1 MQSPD
6 IWGDIPYGNYTYPY
20 DSLLNSPD
28 SLQHAESM
36 RMLRDLYIV
45 NVETSQG
52 ANQFIKFC
60 QQISDNW
67 LPSLFSSE
75 SFILKLI
82 LLLLLVVGLFYNF
95 VPALKNKITNYITT
109 VRLTTVCLALM
120 LLAVP
125 LGNDYY
131 PTICLTILGVGLL
144 IVFLFIIARLSL
156 KIKEHGFWAALVIA
170 TIIMAFL
177 NISEP
182 IPNLL
187 QIERNHNHIDNY
199 FLVVSTAFF
208 LFTVLSFILA
218 WQKFYEFKK
227 TESNSAERK
236 NLRKQKLFLWALFSW
251 CFAYL
256 IYFIG
261 IYYSGTQ
268 RSMLT
273 SLLRPAVSASK
284 IFILADNT
292 ADVTLAFRRSG
303 LFMGMLS
310 LARLSGF
317 LVSTQVIINLLGA
330 RVKASTKIMLAHCHN
345 STLYVFFG
353 INPASINAAKSITID
368 TRKDGINPL
377 VVFVDTSED
386 NTSMSQTTYGFG
398 SFMSLFAHKKE
409 AFDAIGQVNKPN
421 LPALLAISSTKLEDI
436 TSDGESLSSI
446 GLRKLER
453 LIEESSKT
461 EFFILSKDENANIS
475 GAKKLIDL
483 LKNGDKTKYTI
494 YCNCRNNSLSQL
506 LQFNDYRIETID
518 FAKLAID
525 QLKNKPERLLTD
537 LLDFDETGCCCSP
550 FRSVVIGMN
559 DVGEEA
565 VNYLYEYGAF
575 VNKQMS
581 RSDFECHVFD
591 NNMHG
596 LEGNL
601 YMRIP
606 ELKYREGKRDQNVR
620 VNLINY
626 KEGSEE
632 FWNWFDHHISSL
644 QFILISL
651 RDEDEQL
658 SLADEIYNLAV
669 RRRAKEPSL
678 PLRIFVCAYTT
689 NSANKLDLMAKT
701 YRNLNNYGNVEL
713 ISFGMSDELFHYDN
727 ITKKTKIDR
736 AKQFY
741 LSYQKAT
748 EKLSERELTW
758 DERHEIVLSK
768 NKYDNSKGNL
778 ASILELLRMES
789 QDISNEYHRSTKI
802 SIIKRALAIKK
813 TYTMQDLY
821 DVLPESLT
829 QNIDADQISNDDY
842 LNSLIKNLAALEH
855 VRWIA
860 SHEIQGFQYDA
871 KVDKQIRSLLKKHP
885 YMVDWNDLPN
895 SIKLYDVAVV
905 VTSLM
910 IEKDENEKEKNNIQS
925 TTD

>member
-6 IWGDIPYGNYTYPY
+6 IWSEIPYGQYTYPL

-28 SLQHAESM
+28 SVQHAESI
-36 RMLRDLYIV
+36 RMLRDLYLA
-45 NVETSQG
+45 NVESSQG
-52 ANQFIKFC
+52 ANQFIKFYR
-60 QQISDNW
+60 QISDNW
-67 LPSLFSSE
+67 LPSLFSTE
-75 SFILKLI
+75 SFTIKLI
-82 LLLLLVVGLFYNF
+82 LLLLLVVGLFFIF
-95 VPALKNKITNYITT
+95 VPAFKNKISSYMTT
-109 VRLTTVCLALM
+109 VKLTTVCLALM

-131 PTICLTILGVGLL
+131 PTICLTILGVGFL

-156 KIKEHGFWAALVIA
+156 IIKEHGFWATLVIL
-170 TIIMAFL
+170 TIIMAFI

-182 IPNLL
+182 IPTFL
-187 QIERNHNHIDNY
+187 QIKRNNNPIDNY

-218 WQKFYEFKK
+218 WQKFYEYKK
-227 TESNSAERK
+227 SNSIFEK
-236 NLRKQKLFLWALFSW
+236 KYLRKQKLVLWALFSW

-292 ADVTLAFRRSG
+292 GDVTLAFRRSG
-303 LFMGMLS
+303 LFMGLLS

-330 RVKASTKIMLAHCHN
+330 RMKASIKILFAHCHR
-345 STLYVFFG
+345 SSLFVFFG
-353 INPASINAAKSITID
+353 INPASINAAKSITINE
-368 TRKDGINPL
+368 KNGKNPL

-386 NTSMSQTTYGFG
+386 NVSMSQTTYGFG
-398 SFMSLFAHKKE
+398 SFMSLFTHKKE
-409 AFDAIGQVNKPN
+409 AFDAIGQVNKNN
-421 LPALLAISSTKLEDI
+421 LPALLAISSSKLEDI
-436 TSDGESLSSI
+436 TSDCKSLSSI
-446 GLRKLER
+446 GLKQLQR
-453 LIEESSKT
+453 LIKESSNT
-461 EFFILSKDENANIS
+461 EFFILSKDEKANIS
-475 GAKKLIDL
+475 GAKNLIDL
-483 LKNGDKTKYTI
+483 LDDKDKQKYTI

-506 LQFNDYRIETID
+506 LHFNDYRIETID

-537 LLDFDETGCCCSP
+537 LLDFDETGCCCTP
-550 FRSVVIGMN
+550 FRSVVIGLN

-575 VNKQMS
+575 VNHQLS
-581 RSDFECHVFD
+581 RSDFECHVID
-591 NNMHG
+591 SNMHG

-606 ELKYREGKRDQNVR
+606 ELKYREGKRDPNVR
-620 VNLINY
+620 VNLLHY
-626 KEGSEE
+626 EEGSED
-632 FWNWFDHHISSL
+632 FWNWLDHHISSL

-651 RDEDEQL
+651 RNEDEQL
-658 SLADEIYNLAV
+658 SMADEIYDLAV
-669 RRRAKEPSL
+669 RRRPKESPF

-689 NSANKLDLMAKT
+689 NSANKLDLMAET
-701 YRNLNNYGNVEL
+701 YSSLNTYGKVEL
-713 ISFGMSDELFHYDN
+713 IPFGMSDELFDYNN
-727 ITKKTKIDR
+727 ITKKKKIER

-748 EKLSERELTW
+748 ENLSEGEVSW
-758 DERHEIVLSK
+758 DERHENVLSRDK
-768 NKYDNSKGNL
+768 NDKSKGNL

-802 SIIKRALAIKK
+802 SIIKRALAHKN

-829 QNIDADQISNDDY
+829 HNLEADQISIDDY
-842 LNSLIKNLAALEH
+842 LNSLIRNLAALEH
-855 VRWIA
+855 IRWIA

-871 KVDKQIRSLLKKHP
+871 KVNKQIRSLLKKHP
-885 YMVDWNDLPN
+885 YMVDWNDLSN
-895 SIKLYDVAVV
+895 GIKLYDVAVV

-910 IEKDENEKEKNNIQS
+910 IEKNEKNNIQS